1 MSGTGSCI
9 MTVLSIHTAALRRRF
24 MRPQAIYETA
34 GDEEMVRFLETAG
47 EAEETELLSDEK
59 MDLLKKR
66 QKELWNYIDGF
77 SGQMLEQ
84 FAPVFERIPEW
95 TFNLIEYDFSR
106 KSE

>member
-1 MSGTGSCI
+1 MQASYLYASGS
-9 MTVLSIHTAALRRRF
+9 AAIL
-24 MRPQAIYETA
+24 T
-34 GDEEMVRFLETAG
+34 TK
-47 EAEETELLSDEK
+47 LLSDEK